1 VTRPRT
7 PFGRQESVTS
17 NGTVIERSVYDGF
30 DHVVESQKR
39 DDTGAMKSTTYTFDP
54 LERTC
59 LEDGGGQDN
68 GMTLLAIL

>member
-1 VTRPRT
+1 MTRPRT

-39 DDTGAMKSTTYTFDP
+39 DDTGTMKSTTYTFDP
-54 LERTC
+54 LERTASKTAAGKTT
-59 LEDGGGQDN
+59 D
-68 GMTLLAIL
+68 

>member
-39 DDTGAMKSTTYTFDP
+39 DDTGAMKRYQRIPT
-54 LERTC
+54 RTVLTAWAAC
-59 LEDGGGQDN
+59 PKGA
-68 GMTLLAIL
+68 LAMLMRDR